1 MEQSDIWRVGFG
13 KGTTMAKLIA
23 LFSLLLFSIVLVSVW
38 PNQSWTS
45 VSMLLLLISVF
56 GIVFSTLSGLKH
68 LNR

>member
-1 MEQSDIWRVGFG
+1 
-13 KGTTMAKLIA
+13 MAKLIA